1 MKSVFQ
7 KYPAIVRGLTA
18 GSISLALFTT
28 ACGDNTDDGVGPPSG
43 MTPPPAADSGPNTA
57 TIPSPVVT
65 NDGGV
70 ASNPNPIPIT
80 QNDAGVGPVQ
90 NTVPGEWCKAKAVLE
105 KHCTTCHDGK
115 GSFGSPFALVT
126 LADLKKDAP
135 GFAGKKI
142 YERANARMHDA
153 MRPMPAQGVVP
164 AADKEVIAQWA
175 AAGAPGS
182 DAEMCAPVVKP
193 VVEQDWPPADC
204 EEKYQLLAN
213 NGSGAKFNVRTGQ
226 YYQDFL
232 ITPPWKGEVQGV
244 GFRAIVD
251 NKKVL
256 HHYIVYDA
264 KGAFLIGWSPGKND
278 HVLPKDVGMFLPPAS
293 AGQLKMTVHY
303 YNMGADAKDQP
314 DGSGVEVCVTRT
326 KKRANTAAVMPFT
339 AFPMILPNTPM
350 TENTA
355 TCTVKSTKP
364 VTLITSSPHAHG
376 LGIHAKLVVKRANGM
391 TEVVH
396 DKPFNFEEQTTYPI
410 NVVLNNGDRVT
421 TTCIYRNS
429 PNLVIFGFNTEEEM
443 CFNFAQYYP
452 MCGMTCAP
460 DDPAA
465 GVIHSNQGG
474 GCPGS

>member
-1 MKSVFQ
+1 MNALLKFS
-7 KYPAIVRGLTA
+7 AICRGLA
-18 GSISLALFTT
+18 LGSLSLVLLAS
-28 ACGDNTDDGVGPPSG
+28 CDDGSDPGFAGTGGPAEAGVPGPTSG
-43 MTPPPAADSGPNTA
+43 TDSGTPVNTP
-57 TIPSPVVT
+57 TQ
-65 NDGGV
+65 DGGAPGEIKNPALTPDSGV
-70 ASNPNPIPIT
+70 APNPST
-80 QNDAGVGPVQ
+80 A
-90 NTVPGEWCKAKAVLE
+90 PGEWCKAKAVFE
-105 KHCTTCHDGK
+105 KHCTSCHDGK
-115 GSFGSPFALVT
+115 GTAGSPFALLT

-164 AADKEVIAQWA
+164 AEDKELIAKWA

-182 DAEMCAPVVKP
+182 DSEMCAPVAKP
-193 VVEQDWPPADC
+193 MEQDWPPADC
-204 EEKYQLLAN
+204 EEKYQLLAT
-213 NGSGAKFNVRTGQ
+213 NGSGGKFNARTGQ

-232 ITPPWKGEVQGV
+232 ITPPWKGDVQAV

-251 NKKVL
+251 NKRVL

-278 HVLPKDVGMFLPPAS
+278 HVLPKDIGVYLPPAS

-303 YNMGADAKDQP
+303 YNVGGDAKDEP
-314 DGSGVEVCVTRT
+314 DGSGVEVCAART

-339 AFPMILPNTPM
+339 AFPTIFPNTPM
-350 TENTA
+350 TENKA

-376 LGIHAKLVVKRANGM
+376 LGIGAKLVVQRANGM

-421 TTCIYRNS
+421 TTCIYKSS

-465 GVIHSNQGG
+465 AVIHANQGG
-474 GCPGS
+474 GCPGR